1 MEIMARATAVFFFV
15 WVVTRSIGKRQL
27 SELTA
32 FQLVLLITI
41 GDLVQQGL
49 TQDDRSVTG
58 AFLAVGTVA
67 AWVTI
72 FSIISYRWPRSQRG
86 IVGLPGIVVSCGP
99 VTDLRRA
106 APGRPRLL
114 ARGRRALVGGAPR
127 RREDGV
133 ARPEDVLLGKGR
145 AGQRP
150 GPAYRRLRLD
160 HLPRPARSP
169 PLPQAGEFG
178 IHAAAH
184 RR

>member
-32 FQLVLLITI
+32 FQRVLMITI

-72 FSIISYRWPRSQRG
+72 FSIISYRWPRSRRV
-86 IVGLPGIVVSCGP
+86 IEGLPVIVVRNGHVIDEALRVERLP
-99 VTDLRRA
+99 VDELLEEARREGIGDLRDVEL
-106 APGRPRLL
+106 GILETDGKFSFL
-114 ARGRRALVGGAPR
+114 KKGG
-127 RREDGV
+127 G
-133 ARPEDVLLGKGR
+133 
-145 AGQRP
+145 GQQSTSKKEHT
-150 GPAYRRLRLD
+150 A
-160 HLPRPARSP
+160 S
-169 PLPQAGEFG
+169 
-178 IHAAAH
+178 
-184 RR
+184 

>member
-72 FSIISYRWPRSQRG
+72 FSAISYRWPRSRRV
-86 IVGLPGIVVSCGP
+86 IEGLPVIVVRNGHIIDEALRVERLP
-99 VTDLRRA
+99 VDE
-106 APGRPRLL
+106 LL
-114 ARGRRALVGGAPR
+114 EEA
-127 RREDGV
+127 RREGITDMSEVELAILETDGKFSFI
-133 ARPEDVLLGKGR
+133 RKSGDSGG
-145 AGQRP
+145 GQHS
-150 GPAYRRLRLD
+150 AD
-160 HLPRPARSP
+160 K
-169 PLPQAGEFG
+169 
-178 IHAAAH
+178 
-184 RR
+184 